1 MSPARIA
8 PIAVAVSAACGSSS
22 TGLPGDAGRP
32 DAFVAD
38 AKLSC
43 TGSET
48 ACDPFLSCSCAATD
62 KCTPGQNG
70 LQCLSAGAKAP
81 GDMCT
86 SDADCSRGTLCA
98 LYAGG
103 SFCYIVAKD
112 LSGHA
117 VGMVCG
123 PTCNLLAQDCTGG
136 YGCYPS
142 DTLGVAE

>member
-22 TGLPGDAGRP
+22 AGLPGDAGRP

-38 AKLSC
+38 AKLNC

-48 ACDPFLSCSCAATD
+48 TCDPFLSCSCTASE

-81 GDMCT
+81 GDTCS
-86 SDADCSRGTLCA
+86 SDADCGRATLCA
-98 LYAGG
+98 L
-103 SFCYIVAKD
+103 
-112 LSGHA
+112 
-117 VGMVCG
+117 
-123 PTCNLLAQDCTGG
+123 
-136 YGCYPS
+136 
-142 DTLGVAE
+142 